1 MEGAS
6 ATVRSRGIS
15 RGELGTLETD
25 PSEVAIA
32 INETLASGVSAR
44 ALALDVPAGHS
55 VTADDVIATN
65 RRFVRF
71 VPSSKESAAR
81 S

>member
-6 ATVRSRGIS
+6 ATVRCRGIS

-32 INETLASGVSAR
+32 INETLASGVSACSRPRRSRR
-44 ALALDVPAGHS
+44 AFRHGRRCDRHQPQVRS
-55 VTADDVIATN
+55 VRAE
-65 RRFVRF
+65 F
-71 VPSSKESAAR
+71 
-81 S
+81 